1 LFVSNARY
9 SSILDLNKAC
19 IKSQT
24 ILLLGW
30 THEDI
35 AKYIDTFKG
44 FENKSPDLI
53 REKIADDDYYQKV
66 A

>member
-1 LFVSNARY
+1 MVDTDSY
-9 SSILDLNKAC
+9 STILDLNKAC

-30 THEDI
+30 TPGDI
-35 AKYIDTFKG
+35 AKYIDTFKS

-53 REKIADDDYYQKV
+53 KEKIADNDYYQKV
-66 A
+66 PF